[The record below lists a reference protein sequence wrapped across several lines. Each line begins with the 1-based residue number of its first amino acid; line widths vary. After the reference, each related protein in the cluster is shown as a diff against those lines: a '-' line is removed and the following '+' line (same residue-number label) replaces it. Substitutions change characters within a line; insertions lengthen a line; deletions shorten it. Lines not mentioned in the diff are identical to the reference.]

1 MKTGKKSILL
11 ALLAV
16 LFWSTIGSAFKLT
29 LDYLNFTQVLLF
41 ASFVA
46 VVFLGSVLLI
56 NGKLAGLKQVSAK
69 EVGLSALMGL
79 LNPFAY
85 YLILLKAYTLLQA
98 QEAVAL
104 NYIWPMIL
112 VLLSIPVLKQRIT
125 LMNIVALIISFL
137 GMLVIATG
145 GKLGSLSF
153 SNPLGTGLALV
164 SALFW
169 ASYWL
174 LNMRDK
180 REETGKLFL
189 NFGFGFLYAL
199 IYTIF
204 TKPWVWPG
212 FEGSLGVIYI
222 GLFEMGITFVVWL
235 KALKYAENTA
245 KVSNLVYLSPFI
257 SLIFVSVFVGEK
269 IMLSTV
275 AGLALIIGGILMQ
288 YFVNSKIIPQRG
300 EGRMGR
306 GTENPNN

>member
-1 MKTGKKSILL
+1 MKTDKKSILL

-29 LDYLNFTQVLLF
+29 LDFLNYTQILLF

-46 VVFLGSVLLI
+46 VVFLGSMLLI
-56 NGKLAGLKQVSAK
+56 NGRWAGLKQLTLK
-69 EVGLSALMGL
+69 EVGLSAVMGL

-85 YLILLKAYTLLQA
+85 YLILLKAYSLLQA

-125 LMNIVALIISFL
+125 LLNIFALIISFF
-137 GMLVIATG
+137 GTLVIATG
-145 GKLGSLSF
+145 GRLSTLTF
-153 SNPLGTGLALV
+153 TNPLGTGLALV

-174 LNMRDK
+174 LNMKDK
-180 REETGKLFL
+180 RETTEKLFL
-189 NFGFGFLYAL
+189 NFGFGFFYAL
-199 IYTIF
+199 IYTIV
-204 TKPWVWPG
+204 TKQWIWPG

-222 GLFEMGITFVVWL
+222 GLFEMGITFVIWL

-257 SLIFVSVFVGEK
+257 SLFFVNIFLGEK
-269 IMLSTV
+269 ILWSTI
-275 AGLALIIGGILMQ
+275 AGLSLIIGGILLQ
-288 YFVNSKIIPQRG
+288 HVPSIFRQKPV
-300 EGRMGR
+300 
-306 GTENPNN
+306 

>member
-1 MKTGKKSILL
+1 MKTDKKSILL

-29 LDYLNFTQVLLF
+29 LDFLNYTQILLF

-46 VVFLGSVLLI
+46 VVFLGSMLLI
-56 NGKLAGLKQVSAK
+56 NGRWAGLKQLTLK
-69 EVGLSALMGL
+69 EVGLSAVMGL

-85 YLILLKAYTLLQA
+85 YLILLKAYSLLQA

-125 LMNIVALIISFL
+125 LLNIFALIISFF
-137 GMLVIATG
+137 GTLVIATG
-145 GKLGSLSF
+145 GRLSTLTF
-153 SNPLGTGLALV
+153 TNPLGTGLALV

-174 LNMRDK
+174 LNMKDK
-180 REETGKLFL
+180 RETTEKLFL
-189 NFGFGFLYAL
+189 NFGFGFFYAL
-199 IYTIF
+199 IYTIV
-204 TKPWVWPG
+204 TKQWIWPG

-222 GLFEMGITFVVWL
+222 GLFEMGITFVIWL

-257 SLIFVSVFVGEK
+257 SLFFVNIFVGEK
-269 IMLSTV
+269 ILWSTI
-275 AGLALIIGGILMQ
+275 AGLSLIIGGILLQ
-288 YFVNSKIIPQRG
+288 HVPSIFRQKPV
-300 EGRMGR
+300 
-306 GTENPNN
+306 

>member
-1 MKTGKKSILL
+1 MKTDKKSILL

-29 LDYLNFTQVLLF
+29 LDFLNYTQILLF

-46 VVFLGSVLLI
+46 VVFLGSMLLI
-56 NGKLAGLKQVSAK
+56 NGRWAGLKQLTLK
-69 EVGLSALMGL
+69 EVGLSAVMGL

-85 YLILLKAYTLLQA
+85 YLILLKAYSLLQA

-125 LMNIVALIISFL
+125 LLNIFALIISFF
-137 GMLVIATG
+137 GTLVIATG
-145 GKLGSLSF
+145 GRLSTLTF
-153 SNPLGTGLALV
+153 TNPLGTGLALV

-174 LNMRDK
+174 LNMKDK
-180 REETGKLFL
+180 RETTEKLFL
-189 NFGFGFLYAL
+189 NFGFGFFYAL
-199 IYTIF
+199 IYTIV
-204 TKPWVWPG
+204 TKQWIWPG

-222 GLFEMGITFVVWL
+222 GLFEMGITFVIWL

-257 SLIFVSVFVGEK
+257 SLFFVNIFLGEK
-269 IMLSTV
+269 ILWSTI
-275 AGLALIIGGILMQ
+275 AGLSLIIVGILLQ
-288 YFVNSKIIPQRG
+288 HVPSIFRQKPV
-300 EGRMGR
+300 
-306 GTENPNN
+306 

>member
-1 MKTGKKSILL
+1 M
-11 ALLAV
+11 
-16 LFWSTIGSAFKLT
+16 
-29 LDYLNFTQVLLF
+29 LF

-46 VVFLGSVLLI
+46 VIFLGVILLVT
-56 NGKLAGLKQVSAK
+56 GRLGDLKRVSAK

-85 YLILLKAYTLLQA
+85 YLILLKAYSMLQA

-125 LMNIVALIISFL
+125 LMNMLALTISFF

-145 GKLGSLSF
+145 GRLGSLTF
-153 SNPLGTGLALV
+153 SNPLGTGLALA

-199 IYTIF
+199 IYTLF
-204 TKPWVWPG
+204 TNQLVWPG
-212 FEGSLGVIYI
+212 FEGSIGVIYI
-222 GLFEMGITFVVWL
+222 GLFEMGITFVIWL

-257 SLIFVSVFVGEK
+257 SLIFVSIFVGEK
-269 IMLSTV
+269 IMLSTI
-275 AGLALIIGGILMQ
+275 AGLAMIIGGILMQ
-288 YFVNSKIIPQRG
+288 HLSKSFVRKKD
-300 EGRMGR
+300 
-306 GTENPNN
+306 